1 MMGRLT
7 RGIDVDLLRDIY
19 MSDHWT
25 GTADELLA
33 VLAPDNLHTPN
44 LPIREA
50 IDFIH
55 ASIYSTV
62 KGLKFSRLDQVCGG
76 PIEIAVI
83 TADRRF
89 RWVRHKHM
97 DAAIQEQEG
106 DIWRKIGEP

>member
-1 MMGRLT
+1 M
-7 RGIDVDLLRDIY
+7 
-19 MSDHWT
+19 
-25 GTADELLA
+25 LA
-33 VLAPDNLHTPN
+33 LQRPYTLESPR

-55 ASIYSTV
+55 TSIYSTV

-83 TADRRF
+83 TSDRLF
-89 RWVRHKHM
+89 RWVRHKEM

-106 DIWRKIGEP
+106 GAWHKREQS